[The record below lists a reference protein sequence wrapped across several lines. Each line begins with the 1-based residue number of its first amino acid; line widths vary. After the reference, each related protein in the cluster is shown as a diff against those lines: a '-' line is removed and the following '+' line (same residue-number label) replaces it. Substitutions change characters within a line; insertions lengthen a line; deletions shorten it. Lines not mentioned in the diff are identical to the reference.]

1 MLKSNKKLSD
11 YNNSRLV
18 SNSPLKSNGAGIKKG
33 KNVINRVSVV
43 QKERNEIYFPLR
55 DQYFL
60 EHPVCEFPG
69 CNSTELTLHHRA
81 GRIGDLLFDTRYFMS
96 VCTLHHN
103 YIENNIK
110 ESLEKGWIIKTN

>member
-18 SNSPLKSNGAGIKKG
+18 SNSTLKSKSIIKKT
-33 KNVINRVSVV
+33 KNTINRVSDV

-69 CNSTELTLHHRA
+69 CNSTELTLHHKK
-81 GRIGDLLFDTRYFMS
+81 GRLGDLLFDVKYFMS
-96 VCTLHHN
+96 VCLPHHT
-103 YIENNIK
+103 YIENNIL
-110 ESLEKGWIIKTN
+110 ESLEKGWMIKTD